1 RFRLLGSEAGFTKHG
16 VDPQEPY
23 IVAGGSPLDAEYGVE
38 DRDWAGLLGRDG
50 HLDRLPT
57 ERGAYPEFYRILAEK
72 ISAGGTASA
81 LPVPV
86 DPAGPVEVLRLIEQ
100 ARALA

>member
-1 RFRLLGSEAGFTKHG
+1 M
-16 VDPQEPY
+16 
-23 IVAGGSPLDAEYGVE
+23 AGGSPLDPDYGVE

-72 ISAGGTASA
+72 ISGGGAASA

-86 DPAGPVEVLRLIEQ
+86 DPAGAGRG
-100 ARALA
+100 AAADRAGPGAGLNRA